1 MRAVWCGLILL
12 AVSPPVGATSAEP
25 LKPSQTAPN
34 ERNPNAKPEDEEP
47 RERVTLTT
55 SLVTPFFGAYELA
68 ANLRL
73 TNHWG
78 LLVNAST
85 LVLDNSDWHTNT
97 RTVGAGVTYCWSGTS
112 LRGWYSNLVGE
123 AMFSS
128 WTHEPSGQNAPLVF
142 GYTAIAITG
151 YRFIWDLG
159 PVVDVGLGAVALR
172 FPSASVSDDGE
183 TFRSKALTKVYPAV
197 KVSVGWAL

>member
-1 MRAVWCGLILL
+1 MLL
-12 AVSPPVGATSAEP
+12 AVSAPVGATSAAPTPEHGAVASEP
-25 LKPSQTAPN
+25 
-34 ERNPNAKPEDEEP
+34 NPDAGPQDQEP
-47 RERVTLTT
+47 RESVTLTT
-55 SLVTPFFGAYELA
+55 SLVTPFFGAYEVA

-73 TNHWG
+73 TDHWG

-85 LVLDNSDWHTNT
+85 LVLDNDDWHTNT
-97 RTVGAGVTYCWSGTS
+97 RTVGAGVTYSWSGTS
-112 LRGWYSNLVGE
+112 LRGWYSNVVGE

-128 WTHEPSGQNAPLVF
+128 WSHEPSGQKAPLVF

-172 FPSASVSDDGE
+172 FPSASISVDGE
-183 TFRSKALTKVYPAV
+183 TLRSKALTKVYPAV
-197 KVSVGWAL
+197 KVSVGWAF